1 MARQAADTAV
11 SWWCW
16 NWLTGGR
23 VGCGPTMT
31 DQSVRWKIAARRALT
46 AAPRLLLLVVLAV
59 WGYLE
64 LAERLPWFVPAPT
77 SWPWLVLVA
86 VTWPVLAALAAIAA
100 TWMVCRWWH
109 RRRWYWPLVHAYA
122 VAIGRDVSYAR
133 RWLRVPRGLH
143 DAPERTVWR
152 WHRPAGIVLYLG
164 RGFQATPKEVAQLEN
179 ISRRKLDVPSEQL
192 SFTWQMR
199 ANWSYVQI
207 RSRVLVP
214 DAVLWGMSHVR
225 EAVESTRKT
234 VVLGLGPGEQTIAL
248 DLDDESPHLMF
259 SAGTGAGK
267 SVGIR
272 SVVAQLIHDG
282 ATCFCLDIKRHSHP
296 WLVDVPGVVYVRDL
310 GDVHDLL
317 LALQAEGD
325 RRNRLW
331 DGVGLDD
338 KGPVFPRLVVLLEEI
353 GQTTRQL
360 KRYWSAVRE
369 SGDPPVSPAI
379 DAMAWLL
386 QMGRQVRLHVIGA
399 IQMGTA
405 KDLGGTEIREN
416 FGVRALSHYSKGAWK
431 MLAGDIDYVPAVMHR
446 GRFQIIK
453 GTQATE
459 TQLLMM
465 SPHEA
470 RDYAKQGAAALVPG
484 GDQQGVSGLRTL
496 SHLGKQ
502 PPTVAAAALLDQV
515 PRLDGSPASQVLPL
529 KAIAPLLDTSPS
541 ALARAL
547 QRGRDA
553 GAPTPVG
560 RDSQL
565 DLYDSEQV
573 AWWHR
578 NRPRTSGR

>member
-16 NWLTGGR
+16 NVLSGGR
-23 VGCGPTMT
+23 IGCGPTMT
-31 DQSVRWKIAARRALT
+31 DESDRWKIALRRVLRAV
-46 AAPRLLLLVVLAV
+46 PRWLLLVAV
-59 WGYLE
+59 SVWAYLE
-64 LAERLPWFVPAPT
+64 LAELLPWFVPAPT
-77 SWPWLVLVA
+77 SWPWLALVA
-86 VTWPVLAALAAIAA
+86 VTWPILAALAAVAV
-100 TWMVCRWWH
+100 TWLVCRWWH
-109 RRRWYWPLVHAYA
+109 RRRWYWPLAKAFA
-122 VAIGRDVSYAR
+122 VAMGRDVRSAS
-133 RWLRVPRGLH
+133 RWLNVPRGLQN
-143 DAPERTVWR
+143 APARTFWR
-152 WHRPAGIVLYLG
+152 WERPAGIILYLG
-164 RGFQATPKEVAQLEN
+164 GGFQAKPKETEQLEN
-179 ISRRKLDVPSEQL
+179 LTRRKLAVPDEQL

-199 ANWSYVQI
+199 ANWSYLQI

-214 DAVLWGMSHVR
+214 DAVLWGMQDVR

-234 VVLGLGPGEQTIAL
+234 CFLGLGAGESPVAV

-272 SVVAQLIHDG
+272 SVVAQLVHDG

-310 GDVHDLL
+310 GDVHNML
-317 LALQAEGD
+317 LALQTEGD
-325 RRNRLW
+325 RRNRMW

-338 KGPVFPRLVVLLEEI
+338 HGPTFPRLAVLLEEI

-360 KRYWSAVRE
+360 KRYWSSVRE
-369 SGDPPVSPAI
+369 YGDPPVSPAI
-379 DAMAWLL
+379 DALAWLL

-431 MLAGDIDYVPAVMHR
+431 MLAGDIDYVPSVLHR

-453 GTQATE
+453 GTTATE
-459 TQLLMM
+459 TQLLYM

-470 RDYAKQGAAALVPG
+470 RDYARAGTAPALIPAS
-484 GDQQGVSGLRTL
+484 DQQGVSALATL
-496 SHLGKQ
+496 SHQGKQ

-515 PRLDGSPASQVLPL
+515 PRLDGGPASQVLPL
-529 KAIAPLLDTSPS
+529 KAIAPLLDTNAS

-547 QRGRDA
+547 QRARA
-553 GAPTPVG
+553 RGAPAPVG
-560 RDSQL
+560 RDGQV

-578 NRPRTSGR
+578 NRPRTGG